1 MRLGSASLHG
11 ISNFVLVMVLLGL
24 PSAIVAREPAPSS
37 SGKVLTIER
46 IYSLPSL
53 SGRLTRGLTW
63 TPDENQV
70 SYFETKGSGKETKT
84 ELWVMDAAN
93 GERRLI
99 VDADTLESI
108 LPTEW
113 SKL

>member
-24 PSAIVAREPAPSS
+24 PSAILAREPAPSS

-53 SGRLTRGLTW
+53 SVSMTRGLTW
-63 TPDENQV
+63 TPDGKQL
-70 SYFETKGSGKETKT
+70 SYFETKGSGHATKT
-84 ELWVMDAAN
+84 QLLVMDASN
-93 GERRLI
+93 GSRRLL
-99 VDADTLESI
+99 VAS
-108 LPTEW
+108 
-113 SKL
+113 